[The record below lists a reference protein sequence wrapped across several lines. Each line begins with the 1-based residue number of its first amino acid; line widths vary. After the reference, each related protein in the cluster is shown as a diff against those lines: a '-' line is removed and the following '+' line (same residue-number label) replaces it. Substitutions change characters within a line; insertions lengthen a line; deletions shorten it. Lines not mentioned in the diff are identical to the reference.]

1 MEKKYKICIYAI
13 CKNEEKFIDRWFN
26 SVKEAD
32 EIYVLD
38 TGSTDNSVNKLK
50 KLGVVV
56 KKQKI
61 EPWRFDVARN
71 ISLDMIPDD
80 YDICICIDLD
90 EVLTPGWRNKL
101 ENIWN
106 KNTDRIKYIYNW
118 KLDANDKPLV
128 SFYYDKIHSR
138 KNYKWIYPVHEILNY
153 QKEEKENII
162 TTDEIIVNHY
172 PDEKK
177 SRNSYLP
184 LLELSVKENPTDDR
198 NMHYLGREYMF
209 HHEWNKCIDTLIKH
223 LDLPTAT
230 WKDERCASMR
240 YILRSYKSLKR
251 YKEAKMWG
259 NLAINEAPYLRDP
272 YMEMAILEYEL
283 GNYEEVI
290 KLCNTALKIK
300 THPKTYINEIFS
312 WDMTIYDLLSISLF
326 YENKLEESLKYLN
339 IILENEPHNKR
350 IIDNKKIIENML
362 KTTKKQQKK
371 EL

>member
-32 EIYVLD
+32 GIYVLD

-198 NMHYLGREYMF
+198 NMHYLGREYMYYGR
-209 HHEWNKCIDTLIKH
+209 WNDAIDTLIKH
-223 LDLPTAT
+223 LRLETAT

-240 YILRSYKSLKR
+240 FISRCYKNLGRYDEALMWLLK
-251 YKEAKMWG
+251 
-259 NLAINEAPYLRDP
+259 AIDEAPYLRDP
-272 YMEMAILEYEL
+272 YTELALLYYTLEDYKNVCKYGL
-283 GNYEEVI
+283 VALDI
-290 KLCNTALKIK
+290 KNN
-300 THPKTYINEIFS
+300 PKTYMNEVFS
-312 WDMTIYDLLSISLF
+312 YDETLNDLLSIAYFHLSDYDNAIINAKKALEINPNNERIKNNLEIF
-326 YENKLEESLKYLN
+326 EN
-339 IILENEPHNKR
+339 
-350 IIDNKKIIENML
+350 
-362 KTTKKQQKK
+362 TKKA
-371 EL
+371 ED

>member
-1 MEKKYKICIYAI
+1 
-13 CKNEEKFIDRWFN
+13 
-26 SVKEAD
+26 
-32 EIYVLD
+32 
-38 TGSTDNSVNKLK
+38 
-50 KLGVVV
+50 
-56 KKQKI
+56 
-61 EPWRFDVARN
+61 
-71 ISLDMIPDD
+71 
-80 YDICICIDLD
+80 
-90 EVLTPGWRNKL
+90 
-101 ENIWN
+101 
-106 KNTDRIKYIYNW
+106 
-118 KLDANDKPLV
+118 
-128 SFYYDKIHSR
+128 
-138 KNYKWIYPVHEILNY
+138 
-153 QKEEKENII
+153 
-162 TTDEIIVNHY
+162 
-172 PDEKK
+172 
-177 SRNSYLP
+177 
-184 LLELSVKENPTDDR
+184 
-198 NMHYLGREYMF
+198 MF

-240 YILRSYKSLKR
+240 YILRSYKNLKR

-283 GNYEEVI
+283 GNYKEVI